1 MAIFVTILIYM
12 ARHLISPS
20 ILSCNFL
27 DIGTDVQM
35 LNESKADWLHIDV
48 MDGSFVPNI
57 SLGIPIVEAI
67 CNKSTL
73 VNDVHLMI
81 VNPEKYLEAFAK
93 AGAHQ
98 ITVHIEAC
106 NHLHR
111 SMQEIKSLGCKAG
124 VAINPHTPVEMLYD
138 ILEDVDLVIIMS
150 VNPGFGGQKFIY
162 RSLDKIQKLK
172 SEIISRNLPTL
183 IEVDGGVGLQ
193 NAEKILQAG
202 ADVLVAGNA
211 VFSDPNPAGIIEK
224 LKSIGNE

>member
-1 MAIFVTILIYM
+1 MVTFVAILNHM

-67 CNKSTL
+67 CKKSTL

-98 ITVHIEAC
+98 ISVHIEAC
-106 NHLHR
+106 HHLHR
-111 SMQEIKSLGCKAG
+111 CMQEIKSLGCKAG

-138 ILEDVDLVIIMS
+138 VLEDLDLVIIMS

-211 VFSDPNPAGIIEK
+211 VFSDPNPASIIEK
-224 LKSIGNE
+224 LKSIGNV